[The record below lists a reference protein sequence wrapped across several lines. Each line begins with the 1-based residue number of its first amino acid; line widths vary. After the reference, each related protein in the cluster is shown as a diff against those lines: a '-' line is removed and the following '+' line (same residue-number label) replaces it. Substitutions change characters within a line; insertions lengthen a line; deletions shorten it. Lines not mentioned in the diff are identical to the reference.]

1 MSLIKRVRYQ
11 HLEAENLGKAN
22 VNPPAPVIQDNY
34 EYSKFTV
41 GTDQQF
47 IAWDVPENHVP
58 ATDLIVEFEWTCD
71 NATSNGKF
79 VKPTLSYQSFAVGE
93 SMAGNHA
100 NSPRESEEAYVGGAA
115 WLLQEAHITIPA
127 ADFADKHGIVLKLT
141 FETPAGTALDGEP
154 HLKGIALENME
165 YINR

>member
-1 MSLIKRVRYQ
+1 MSIVTRAEYLHV
-11 HLEAENLGKAN
+11 EAENLGKAN
-22 VNPPAPVIQDNY
+22 VNPPSPVIQDNY

-41 GTDQQF
+41 GVDQQF
-47 IAWDVPENHVP
+47 VAWDVPENHVP
-58 ATDLIVEFEWTCD
+58 DTDMVVEIEWTCD

-100 NSPRESEEAYVGGAA
+100 NSPRFSEEAYVGGAA
-115 WLLQEAHITIPA
+115 WMFQETNITIPA
-127 ADFADKHGIVLKLT
+127 ADFADKHGILFKLT
-141 FETPAGTALDGEP
+141 FEAPAGTAIDGEP
-154 HLKGIALENME
+154 HLKGIAFEHME